1 MTFILRRVVLLVP
14 VLLGVT
20 LLTFVV
26 TKFTPGDPVL
36 LMLGNFAT
44 PERVAEVRAQL
55 GLDDPLLL
63 QYARYVGNTLR
74 GDFGT
79 SIRSQRPVLDE
90 ILERLPSTAELA
102 FGGLICA
109 ALIGIPVGVVAA
121 AVRSRWLSGLVMTI
135 SVLGLSI
142 PGFWLAVIGLIVFGV
157 NLKWITVMGGQG
169 LKDLILPALC
179 LGLGEGAVLAR
190 LTYATVRENLLA
202 DYVRT
207 ARSKGLS
214 ERVVL
219 WRHALRNALLP
230 ILTVFGLQIGSLLSG
245 SVFMEAVFARPG
257 LGRYAINAINNRD
270 FPQIQGMVLFTALIY
285 VLVNLVIDIA
295 YAWADPRI
303 R

>member
-1 MTFILRRVVLLVP
+1 
-14 VLLGVT
+14 
-20 LLTFVV
+20 
-26 TKFTPGDPVL
+26 
-36 LMLGNFAT
+36 
-44 PERVAEVRAQL
+44 L
-55 GLDDPLLL
+55 GLDDPPLV
-63 QYARYVGNTLR
+63 QYVRYVANTVR

-90 ILERLPSTAELA
+90 IRERLPSTAELA
-102 FGGLICA
+102 LGGLFFSAI
-109 ALIGIPVGVVAA
+109 IGIPMGVAA
-121 AVRSRWLSGLVMTI
+121 AATRRRWLSGLVMAT

-142 PGFWLAVIGLIVFGV
+142 PGFWLAVLGLIVFGV

-169 LKDLILPALC
+169 IKDLILPSLC

-190 LTYATVRENLLA
+190 LTYTTVSETLLA

-207 ARSKGLS
+207 ARAKGLAD
-214 ERVVL
+214 RLVL
-219 WRHALRNALLP
+219 WRHALRNALIP
-230 ILTVFGLQIGSLLSG
+230 ILTVVGLQIGNLLSG

-285 VLVNLVIDIA
+285 VLVNLAIDIA